1 MHFNPK
7 TSAILFIRYNIQHN
21 DESFPPCSFSNFDA
35 YMRAFRNT
43 FYAGDFP
50 PPPLRRNETISQHT
64 ISLHFIPEKQ
74 YAFSAKNTLPFQ
86 YQSYSSFAHSLDS
99 PRFPILEH
107 GILIRLE
114 TRSRTTE
121 LPRRTCMSGRLS
133 GTRFVAKW
141 KSDVFFCE
149 GPG

>member
-1 MHFNPK
+1 MIKAFSNAVSRISMLLCELFEIPLMQ
-7 TSAILFIRYNIQHN
+7 AILH
-21 DESFPPCSFSNFDA
+21 PHLC
-35 YMRAFRNT
+35 
-43 FYAGDFP
+43 
-50 PPPLRRNETISQHT
+50 RNETILQHT

-86 YQSYSSFAHSLDS
+86 YQSYSSFAQSLDS
-99 PRFPILEH
+99 RRCSILGH

-114 TRSRTTE
+114 TRNRTTE

-149 GPG
+149 CPG